1 MKQQNIIQRLS
12 LFLLVLVLAVPAL
25 AQKERGGGSTF
36 SIGSAADWKTFCDR
50 VNGGET
56 TLNAKLTANIE
67 LNADADL
74 GQEIVIVNNLFHPY
88 SGTFDGQGHMLTINW
103 NVNSDEPAVLFED
116 VGNTTIKNLH
126 VKGEIKSKGG
136 DLTGLINEVHGT
148 TTISGC
154 IIEVNLKAKSR
165 LAGMVCWVGAD
176 AKLTITDCIV
186 KGDFT
191 ATSEKGVISG
201 FVCRQYGNCTL
212 NNCLYLGTNNA
223 NNNESYTFAGDNTEV
238 KNCYYLNACGKAQ
251 GDKIT
256 EAQLRSG
263 EVAYMLQARRNQM
276 VWGQTIGTDAQPQF
290 TTDATKR
297 VYEVKFTY
305 NGKEV
310 ATRYANKDG
319 KVILPTT
326 KDIVGESYNP
336 HHYYALTF
344 GGGFSASTTITED
357 RQVAVTLDHKEYYEI
372 KNKDDW
378 KAFCD
383 IVESGQTSVD
393 AKLTQDVD
401 LGSEIVMAG
410 TEDPNPFGYDDFLYY
425 TGTFDG
431 QGHTLKFNWNAG
443 KDDRIAPFKY
453 VKDATI
459 KNLRTQGKITK
470 KGYGLSGMVYIALG
484 TTTISGCIS
493 DVDITGGDGSWND
506 SQAAGMVQA
515 VGYQASVHITD
526 CLVKGSITDN
536 ADESYKAMAGFVMS
550 NSGTY
555 TLTRCLYVGKNNAT
569 NDKYSKTFGTETG
582 YGATFTDCY
591 YLNPCGKAQG
601 TQVTAERLKSGEMA
615 KLLQG
620 DRTENVWG
628 QTLGTDLE
636 PLPTADATKR
646 VYQVKFTYNSEVK
659 ATRYATNGQSIHGGL
674 PTFTAKDLL
683 GTGYNPHHYY
693 AIAFADGF
701 NASTT
706 VTADRQVTVSI
717 TEKDCYE
724 IASKADWQA
733 FCALVED
740 GQTAVDAK
748 MTKDVDLETDIT
760 MAGTA
765 NKPYAGTFDGQNH
778 TLTVNWDAGSAKDVA
793 PFGRV
798 NGATIKNL
806 RTEGSIRSDG
816 YYLGGLIDE
825 AYGGSNTVANCVS
838 AVNITSSHTSDRCGA
853 GGLISYIFP
862 SARVTIT
869 DCLVKGSID
878 ATTEKG
884 QKGMG
889 GFVYSQNGTC
899 TLTRCLYAGTNNADN
914 SNNNCYTF
922 APTNTSGATTTLNN
936 CHYLNPCGEAQGEQV
951 TKEQLKNGYVAHKL
965 QGTRE
970 ETVWG
975 QVLGTD
981 TIPQPTAEVA
991 KQVYEVKFTLN
1002 GKVKAM
1008 RYANRGGHVSLPTV
1022 QELLGEAY
1030 DARKTYT
1037 LAFGGGFSDATAIDG
1052 NHTVAATVAVSCFNI
1067 ATKDDWR
1074 AFGDLVRS
1082 GEGNLNA
1089 KLTADLNLGTEIL
1102 KIGSEST
1109 SYSGT
1114 FDGQGHTVTVDWNGN
1129 GGGYFALFPF
1139 VTDATIKNL
1148 RVTGQ
1153 MTSDSEPLSVFAL
1166 EARGTTTFSGCV
1178 SDVKITNG
1186 DKNDTYCAAGMVRAA
1201 YSKGKITFKDCI
1213 VAGDLNGTTDNSRQ
1227 GMGGFVC
1234 GQADDAT
1241 CTFDNCLYTGT
1252 NNSKG
1257 GYTFAPNPT
1266 LNNCYY
1272 LNPCGTAQGDKI
1284 TEAQQKSGYVAHKL
1298 QGDRTDNVW
1307 GQTLGTDLEP
1317 LPTTDATKRVYEVK
1331 FTYDTYEKTSRYA
1344 NNGQGIH
1351 GTLPT
1356 AEELLGA
1363 GYNPKLTY
1371 ALNFGNFTATT
1382 PVTADKTVDVGV
1394 DVSGTFPIA
1403 TKDDWKE
1410 FCGVV
1415 NNGVTAVDAKLTA
1428 DVNLGTEVVWVGDNY
1443 NQYGGTFDGQGH
1455 TLSFD
1460 WTSQGD
1466 PAPFDFVD
1474 GATIKNLRTK
1484 GKITTS
1490 GGEASGLL
1498 GNAYGATTISNC
1510 VSDVEITSSIDW
1522 DACEAAGLVQTV
1534 GYNGKVTVTD
1544 CVVKGRITATTE
1556 KGRKG
1561 MAGFV
1566 YTLDDGG
1573 ACTLTNCLYLGK
1585 NNGVGDECFTF
1596 APAGITLNNCYYLN
1610 ACGKAQG
1617 DKITEAQLKNGYVA
1631 HKLQGDRT
1639 DNVWGQTLGTDDEP
1653 MLTTE
1658 KAKHVYKVDFKYMD
1672 EVKATRYANSGGRVK
1687 LPTAKELLG
1696 ADYDAQKSYTLT
1708 FENGFSET
1716 TAINGDI
1723 TVSVTVNVVTGI
1735 DGVTDDNS
1743 TVRGA
1748 VYNLQG
1754 VRVAESSDAETLR
1767 RLPAGVYIVK
1777 GKKFVVR

>member
-1 MKQQNIIQRLS
+1 MKTKTTNIIQRLS
-12 LFLLVLVLAVPAL
+12 LFLFVLVLTIPAW
-25 AQKERGGGSTF
+25 AQGTEVV
-36 SIGSAADWKTFCDR
+36 SISSAAEWKTFCQR
-50 VNGGET
+50 VNNGEA
-56 TLNAKLTANIE
+56 TLNAK
-67 LNADADL
+67 
-74 GQEIVIVNNLFHPY
+74 
-88 SGTFDGQGHMLTINW
+88 M
-103 NVNSDEPAVLFED
+103 
-116 VGNTTIKNLH
+116 
-126 VKGEIKSKGG
+126 
-136 DLTGLINEVHGT
+136 
-148 TTISGC
+148 
-154 IIEVNLKAKSR
+154 
-165 LAGMVCWVGAD
+165 
-176 AKLTITDCIV
+176 
-186 KGDFT
+186 
-191 ATSEKGVISG
+191 
-201 FVCRQYGNCTL
+201 
-212 NNCLYLGTNNA
+212 
-223 NNNESYTFAGDNTEV
+223 
-238 KNCYYLNACGKAQ
+238 
-251 GDKIT
+251 
-256 EAQLRSG
+256 
-263 EVAYMLQARRNQM
+263 
-276 VWGQTIGTDAQPQF
+276 
-290 TTDATKR
+290 
-297 VYEVKFTY
+297 
-305 NGKEV
+305 
-310 ATRYANKDG
+310 
-319 KVILPTT
+319 
-326 KDIVGESYNP
+326 
-336 HHYYALTF
+336 
-344 GGGFSASTTITED
+344 
-357 RQVAVTLDHKEYYEI
+357 
-372 KNKDDW
+372 
-378 KAFCD
+378 
-383 IVESGQTSVD
+383 
-393 AKLTQDVD
+393 TQDVD
-401 LGSEIVMAG
+401 LGEEIVMAG
-410 TEDPNPFGYDDFLYY
+410 REHPYNYNSFYYY

-431 QGHTLKFNWNAG
+431 QGHTLSFNWNAD
-443 KDDRIAPFKY
+443 KDNRIAPFWC

-459 KNLRTQGKITK
+459 KNLRTQGKITS
-470 KGYGLSGMVYIALG
+470 KGYGLSGMVYIAYG
-484 TTTISGCIS
+484 TTTITGCIS
-493 DVDITGGDGSWND
+493 DVDITGGDGGWDASH
-506 SQAAGMVQA
+506 AAGMVQA
-515 VGYQASVHITD
+515 VADGASVHITD

-536 ADESYKAMAGFVMS
+536 ADESERYMAGFVFS

-569 NDKYSKTFGTETG
+569 NDKYSKTFGKDG

-601 TQVTAERLKSGEMA
+601 KQVTAERLKSGEMA

-636 PLPTADATKR
+636 PLPTTDATKR
-646 VYQVKFTYNSEVK
+646 VYEVKFVYNGGVK
-659 ATRYATNGQSIHGGL
+659 ATRYATNGQSIHGGM

-693 AIAFADGF
+693 AIAFEGGF
-701 NASTT
+701 NGSTT
-706 VTADRQVTVSI
+706 VNTDRQVTVSI

-724 IASKADWQA
+724 IASKADWKT
-733 FCALVED
+733 FCELVNS
-740 GQTAVDAK
+740 GQNAIDAK
-748 MTKDVDLETDIT
+748 MTKDVDLGTDIA
-760 MAGTA
+760 MLGYG
-765 NKPYAGTFDGQNH
+765 KRYSGTFDGNGH
-778 TLTVNWDAGSAKDVA
+778 TLKINWNSGDRKWIA
-793 PFGRV
+793 PFQTV
-798 NGATIKNL
+798 DGATIKNL
-806 RTEGSIRSDG
+806 RTEGVINSST
-816 YYLGGLIDE
+816 YFLSGLIYE
-825 AYGGSNTVANCVS
+825 AFGTTTISGCIS
-838 AVNITSSHTSDRCGA
+838 AVNITSTYNGSGCDVA
-853 GGLISYIFP
+853 GMIECVRKD
-862 SARVTIT
+862 ANVTIT
-869 DCLVKGSID
+869 DCVVKGKFY
-878 ATTEKG
+878 ATTESGK
-884 QKGMG
+884 KCMS
-889 GFVYSQNGTC
+889 GFVYNQYGKC
-899 TLTRCLYAGTNNADN
+899 TITNCLYAGTNNTTTG
-914 SNNNCYTF
+914 SNTFAEKATVTNCY
-922 APTNTSGATTTLNN
+922 
-936 CHYLNPCGEAQGEQV
+936 YLNPCGEAQGEQV
-951 TKEQLKNGYVAHKL
+951 TEKQLKNGYVAHKL

-981 TIPQPTAEVA
+981 TIPQLTAEAA

-1008 RYANRGGHVSLPTV
+1008 RYANRGGNVGTLPTP
-1022 QELLGEAY
+1022 QEILGVAY
-1030 DARKTYT
+1030 NTANTYK
-1037 LAFGGGFSDATAIDG
+1037 LVFADGFYAEYPIYADR
-1052 NHTVAATVAVSCFNI
+1052 TVAVDVIVNNMCEI
-1067 ATKDDWR
+1067 ATKEDWKK
-1074 AFGDLVRS
+1074 FGDLVLS
-1082 GEGNLNA
+1082 GEGKLNA
-1089 KLTADLNLGTEIL
+1089 KLTVDLDLGTEIL
-1102 KIGSEST
+1102 KIGSENT
-1109 SYSGT
+1109 GYSGT
-1114 FDGQGHTVTVDWNGN
+1114 FDGQGHTITIDWNGY

-1148 RVTGQ
+1148 RVSGQ
-1153 MTSDSEPLSVFAL
+1153 MTTDAPMGVFSYLAG
-1166 EARGTTTFSGCV
+1166 GTTTFSGCV

-1252 NNSKG
+1252 NNAKG

-1272 LNPCGTAQGDKI
+1272 LDPCGTAQGDKI

-1428 DVNLGTEVVWVGDNY
+1428 DVNLGTEVVWVGDDY

-1460 WTSQGD
+1460 WTSQGG

-1498 GNAYGATTISNC
+1498 GNAYGTTTISNC

-1544 CVVKGRITATTE
+1544 CVVKGNINATTE

-1610 ACGKAQG
+1610 PCGKAQG

-1672 EVKATRYANSGGRVK
+1672 KVKATRYANSGGRVK

>member
-1 MKQQNIIQRLS
+1 MKTKNLIERLS
-12 LFLLVLVLAVPAL
+12 LFLLALVLAAPAW
-25 AQKERGGGSTF
+25 AQGNEMIIASK
-36 SIGSAADWKTFCDR
+36 ADWGKFCDR
-50 VNGGET
+50 VDAGET
-56 TLNAKLTANIE
+56 TLNAKMTA
-67 LNADADL
+67 DVDL
-74 GQEIVIVNNLFHPY
+74 GEEIVMLGSVSYPY
-88 SGTFDGQGHMLTINW
+88 SGTFDGN
-103 NVNSDEPAVLFED
+103 
-116 VGNTTIKNLH
+116 
-126 VKGEIKSKGG
+126 
-136 DLTGLINEVHGT
+136 
-148 TTISGC
+148 
-154 IIEVNLKAKSR
+154 
-165 LAGMVCWVGAD
+165 
-176 AKLTITDCIV
+176 
-186 KGDFT
+186 
-191 ATSEKGVISG
+191 
-201 FVCRQYGNCTL
+201 
-212 NNCLYLGTNNA
+212 
-223 NNNESYTFAGDNTEV
+223 
-238 KNCYYLNACGKAQ
+238 
-251 GDKIT
+251 
-256 EAQLRSG
+256 
-263 EVAYMLQARRNQM
+263 
-276 VWGQTIGTDAQPQF
+276 
-290 TTDATKR
+290 
-297 VYEVKFTY
+297 
-305 NGKEV
+305 
-310 ATRYANKDG
+310 
-319 KVILPTT
+319 
-326 KDIVGESYNP
+326 
-336 HHYYALTF
+336 
-344 GGGFSASTTITED
+344 
-357 RQVAVTLDHKEYYEI
+357 
-372 KNKDDW
+372 
-378 KAFCD
+378 
-383 IVESGQTSVD
+383 
-393 AKLTQDVD
+393 
-401 LGSEIVMAG
+401 
-410 TEDPNPFGYDDFLYY
+410 
-425 TGTFDG
+425 
-431 QGHTLKFNWNAG
+431 GHTLKFNWNAG
-443 KDDRIAPFKY
+443 EDNQIAPFYY
-453 VKDATI
+453 VENATI
-459 KNLRTQGKITK
+459 KNLRTQGKITS
-470 KGYGLSGMVYIALG
+470 KGYSLSGMVYAALG
-484 TTTISGCIS
+484 TTTITGCIS
-493 DVDITGGDGSWND
+493 DVDITGGNGGWDD
-506 SQAAGMVQA
+506 SKAAGMVQA
-515 VGYQASVHITD
+515 VASGASVHITD

-536 ADESYKAMAGFVMS
+536 ADEDERAMAGFVFY
-550 NSGTY
+550 NGGTY
-555 TLTRCLYVGKNNAT
+555 TLTRCLYVGKNNAP
-569 NDKYSKTFGTETG
+569 NDKYSYTFGMESGIST
-582 YGATFTDCY
+582 TFTDCY
-591 YLNPCGKAQG
+591 YLNTCGKAQG
-601 TQVTAERLKSGEMA
+601 KQVTAERLKSGEMA

-636 PLPTADATKR
+636 PLPTTDATKR
-646 VYQVKFTYNSEVK
+646 VYEVKFVYNGEVK
-659 ATRYATNGQSIHGGL
+659 ATRYATNGQSIHGGM

-683 GTGYNPHHYY
+683 GTGYNPKLTY
-693 AIAFADGF
+693 ALNFGDFTA
-701 NASTT
+701 TT
-706 VTADRQVTVSI
+706 PVTEDKSVDVTVAVSG
-717 TEKDCYE
+717 TFP
-724 IASKADWQA
+724 IATAADWKE
-733 FCALVED
+733 FCDLVNS
-740 GQTAVDAK
+740 GQTTLNAK
-748 MTKDVDLETDIT
+748 LTQDVDLGTDIA
-760 MAGTA
+760 MVGTA
-765 NKPYAGTFDGQNH
+765 KKPYAGTFDGQNH
-778 TLTVNWDAGSAKDVA
+778 TLTLNWNTGESDIA
-793 PFGRV
+793 PFRRV
-798 NGATIKNL
+798 GGATIKNL
-806 RTEGSIRSDG
+806 RTAGTIKSSG
-816 YYLGGLIDE
+816 HFLAGLIDE
-825 AYGGSNTVANCVS
+825 VYGDNNTISNCVS
-838 AVNITSSHTSDRCGA
+838 AVNITSSYTSDRCGA
-853 GGLISYIFP
+853 GGLISYIYTNTQ
-862 SARVTIT
+862 VTIT
-869 DCLVKGSID
+869 DCLVKGAINGTG
-878 ATTEKG
+878 AG
-884 QKGMG
+884 RKGMG
-889 GFVYSQNGTC
+889 GFVCYQYGTC
-899 TLTRCLYAGTNNADN
+899 TLNTCLYAGTNNG
-914 SNNNCYTF
+914 SNEYSYTF

-936 CHYLNPCGEAQGEQV
+936 CHYLNPCGKLQGEPV
-951 TKEQLKNGYVAHKL
+951 TKEQLKNGYVAHLL

-981 TIPQPTAEVA
+981 TIPQPTAEAA

-1002 GKVKAM
+1002 NEPKVM

-1022 QELLGEAY
+1022 QELLGADY
-1030 DARKTYT
+1030 APNITYA
-1037 LAFGGGFSDATAIDG
+1037 LSFEGGFSASSTVTG
-1052 NHTVAATVAVSCFNI
+1052 NTTVVANVVFKDISI
-1067 ATKDDWR
+1067 ATKEDWKK
-1074 AFGDLVRS
+1074 FGELIRS

-1089 KLTADLNLGTEIL
+1089 KLTRDIDLGGDIL

-1109 SYSGT
+1109 GYSGT
-1114 FDGQGHTVTVDWNGN
+1114 FDGQGHTITIDWNGN
-1129 GGGYFALFPF
+1129 GGGYIALFPF
-1139 VTDATIKNL
+1139 VTNATIKNL

-1153 MTSDSEPLSVFAL
+1153 MTSDSEPLGVFAF
-1166 EARGTTTFSGCV
+1166 EASGTTTFSGCV

-1272 LNPCGTAQGDKI
+1272 LNACGKAQGERVG
-1284 TEAQQKSGYVAHKL
+1284 EAQLKSGEVAHKL
-1298 QGDRTDNVW
+1298 QGGRTENVW
-1307 GQTLGTDLEP
+1307 GQTLGTDDEP
-1317 LPTTDATKRVYEVK
+1317 MLTTEKAKRVYKVDFKYMDEVK
-1331 FTYDTYEKTSRYA
+1331 ATRYA
-1344 NNGQGIH
+1344 NSGGRVK
-1351 GTLPT
+1351 LPT
-1356 AEELLGA
+1356 AKELLGA

-1544 CVVKGRITATTE
+1544 CVVKGNINATTE

-1573 ACTLTNCLYLGK
+1573 ACTLNTCLYLGK

-1596 APAGITLNNCYYLN
+1596 APEGITLNNCYYLN

-1735 DGVTDDNS
+1735 NGVTNDDS

>member
-1 MKQQNIIQRLS
+1 MKTTNIIQRLS
-12 LFLLVLVLAVPAL
+12 LFLLALVLTMPTW
-25 AQKERGGGSTF
+25 AQGTEVV
-36 SIGSAADWKTFCDR
+36 SISSAADWKTFCQR
-50 VNGGET
+50 VNDNGEPF
-56 TLNAKLTANIE
+56 LN
-67 LNADADL
+67 
-74 GQEIVIVNNLFHPY
+74 
-88 SGTFDGQGHMLTINW
+88 
-103 NVNSDEPAVLFED
+103 
-116 VGNTTIKNLH
+116 
-126 VKGEIKSKGG
+126 
-136 DLTGLINEVHGT
+136 
-148 TTISGC
+148 
-154 IIEVNLKAKSR
+154 
-165 LAGMVCWVGAD
+165 
-176 AKLTITDCIV
+176 
-186 KGDFT
+186 
-191 ATSEKGVISG
+191 
-201 FVCRQYGNCTL
+201 
-212 NNCLYLGTNNA
+212 
-223 NNNESYTFAGDNTEV
+223 
-238 KNCYYLNACGKAQ
+238 
-251 GDKIT
+251 
-256 EAQLRSG
+256 
-263 EVAYMLQARRNQM
+263 
-276 VWGQTIGTDAQPQF
+276 
-290 TTDATKR
+290 
-297 VYEVKFTY
+297 
-305 NGKEV
+305 
-310 ATRYANKDG
+310 
-319 KVILPTT
+319 
-326 KDIVGESYNP
+326 
-336 HHYYALTF
+336 
-344 GGGFSASTTITED
+344 
-357 RQVAVTLDHKEYYEI
+357 
-372 KNKDDW
+372 
-378 KAFCD
+378 
-383 IVESGQTSVD
+383 

-401 LGSEIVMAG
+401 LGGEIVMLGSVSYPYA
-410 TEDPNPFGYDDFLYY
+410 
-425 TGTFDG
+425 GTFDG
-431 QGHTLKFNWNAG
+431 NGHTLKFNWNAG
-443 KDDRIAPFKY
+443 KDNQIAPFYY
-453 VKDATI
+453 VENATI
-459 KNLRTQGKITK
+459 KNLRTQGKITS
-470 KGYGLSGMVYIALG
+470 KGYSLSGMVRVALG

-493 DVDITGGDGSWND
+493 DVDITGGNGGWND

-515 VGYQASVHITD
+515 VADGASVTITD

-536 ADESYKAMAGFVMS
+536 ADEDYRRMAGFVFY
-550 NSGTY
+550 NGGTY
-555 TLTRCLYVGKNNAT
+555 TLTRCLYVGKNNAP
-569 NDKYSKTFGTETG
+569 NDSYTFGTEKG
-582 YGATFTDCY
+582 ISATFTDCY
-591 YLNPCGKAQG
+591 YLNTCGKAQG
-601 TQVTAERLKSGEMA
+601 KQVTAERLKSGEMA

-636 PLPTADATKR
+636 PLPTTDATKR
-646 VYQVKFTYNSEVK
+646 VYEVKFVYNGKEV
-659 ATRYATNGQSIHGGL
+659 ATRYATNGQGVHGGL
-674 PTFTAKDLL
+674 PTAQDLL

-693 AIAFADGF
+693 AIAFEGGF
-701 NASTT
+701 NGSTT
-706 VTADRQVTVSI
+706 VNTDRTVAVTFNK
-717 TEKDCYE
+717 KDDYE
-724 IASKADWQA
+724 IASKEDWKA
-733 FCALVED
+733 FCDLVED
-740 GQTAVDAK
+740 GQTAIDAK
-748 MTKDVDLETDIT
+748 MTADVDLGSDI
-760 MAGTA
+760 AKVGTA

-806 RTEGSIRSDG
+806 RTEGSIRSSG
-816 YYLGGLIDE
+816 YFLSGLINDV
-825 AYGGSNTVANCVS
+825 YGGKNSVSNCVS
-838 AVNITSSHTSDRCGA
+838 EVNITSSYNEGSSDVA
-853 GGLISYIFP
+853 GMAAYIY
-862 SARVTIT
+862 SGSVVTFD
-869 DCLVKGSID
+869 DCIVKGTLK
-878 ATTEKG
+878 ATTDKG
-884 QKGMG
+884 KKAVS
-889 GFVYSQNGTC
+889 GFVHGQHGTC
-899 TLTRCLYAGTNNADN
+899 TLNNCLYIGENNATGGN
-914 SNNNCYTF
+914 TFAANATINNCY
-922 APTNTSGATTTLNN
+922 
-936 CHYLNPCGEAQGEQV
+936 YLNACGKAQGEPV
-951 TKEQLKNGYVAHKL
+951 TKEQLKSGYVAHKL

-981 TIPQPTAEVA
+981 NEPQLSATAKHVYKVAFTYNGKEVA
-991 KQVYEVKFTLN
+991 S
-1002 GKVKAM
+1002 
-1008 RYANRGGHVSLPTV
+1008 RYANRGGNVGTLPTP
-1022 QELLGEAY
+1022 QEILGVAY
-1030 DARKTYT
+1030 NTANTYK
-1037 LAFGGGFSDATAIDG
+1037 LVFADGFYAEYPIYADR
-1052 NHTVAATVAVSCFNI
+1052 TVAVDVIVNNMCEI
-1067 ATKDDWR
+1067 ATKEDWKK
-1074 AFGDLVRS
+1074 FGDFVRS

-1089 KLTADLNLGTEIL
+1089 KLTADLNLGTDIQ

-1109 SYSGT
+1109 DYRGT
-1114 FDGQGHTVTVDWNGN
+1114 FDGQGHTITIDWNGN
-1129 GGGYFALFPF
+1129 GGDYFALFPF

-1148 RVTGQ
+1148 RVTGK
-1153 MTSDSEPLSVFAL
+1153 MTTDVPMGVFSYLA
-1166 EARGTTTFSGCV
+1166 GGNTTFSGCV

-1201 YSKGKITFKDCI
+1201 YSEGKITFKDCI
-1213 VAGDLNGTTDNSRQ
+1213 VAGDLNGTTDNSKQ
-1227 GMGGFVC
+1227 NMGGFVC

-1252 NNSKG
+1252 NNAKG
-1257 GYTFAPNPT
+1257 GYAFAPNPT

-1284 TEAQQKSGYVAHKL
+1284 TEAQLKNGYVAHKL

-1371 ALNFGNFTATT
+1371 AINFGNFTATT

-1428 DVNLGTEVVWVGDNY
+1428 DVNLGTEVVRVGDNY

-1460 WTSQGD
+1460 WTSQGGD
-1466 PAPFDFVD
+1466 APFYFVD

-1498 GNAYGATTISNC
+1498 GNAYGTTTISNC

-1544 CVVKGRITATTE
+1544 CVVKGNINATTE

>member
-12 LFLLVLVLAVPAL
+12 LFLLALVLTMPTW
-25 AQKERGGGSTF
+25 AQGTEVV
-36 SIGSAADWKTFCDR
+36 SIGSKEDWKTFCDR
-50 VNGGET
+50 VNKGQT
-56 TLNAKLTANIE
+56 TLN
-67 LNADADL
+67 
-74 GQEIVIVNNLFHPY
+74 V
-88 SGTFDGQGHMLTINW
+88 
-103 NVNSDEPAVLFED
+103 
-116 VGNTTIKNLH
+116 
-126 VKGEIKSKGG
+126 
-136 DLTGLINEVHGT
+136 
-148 TTISGC
+148 
-154 IIEVNLKAKSR
+154 
-165 LAGMVCWVGAD
+165 
-176 AKLTITDCIV
+176 
-186 KGDFT
+186 
-191 ATSEKGVISG
+191 
-201 FVCRQYGNCTL
+201 
-212 NNCLYLGTNNA
+212 
-223 NNNESYTFAGDNTEV
+223 
-238 KNCYYLNACGKAQ
+238 
-251 GDKIT
+251 
-256 EAQLRSG
+256 
-263 EVAYMLQARRNQM
+263 
-276 VWGQTIGTDAQPQF
+276 
-290 TTDATKR
+290 
-297 VYEVKFTY
+297 
-305 NGKEV
+305 
-310 ATRYANKDG
+310 
-319 KVILPTT
+319 
-326 KDIVGESYNP
+326 
-336 HHYYALTF
+336 
-344 GGGFSASTTITED
+344 
-357 RQVAVTLDHKEYYEI
+357 
-372 KNKDDW
+372 
-378 KAFCD
+378 
-383 IVESGQTSVD
+383 
-393 AKLTQDVD
+393 KLTQDVD
-401 LGSEIVMAG
+401 LGEEIVMAG
-410 TEDPNPFGYDDFLYY
+410 TADPSYYNFFYY

-493 DVDITGGDGSWND
+493 DVDITGGDGGWNV

-515 VGYQASVHITD
+515 VADGASVHITD

-536 ADESYKAMAGFVMS
+536 ADESERYMAGFVFS
-550 NSGTY
+550 NNGTY
-555 TLTRCLYVGKNNAT
+555 TLTRCLYVGKNNAP
-569 NDKYSKTFGTETG
+569 NDSYTFGPENG
-582 YGATFTDCY
+582 ISATFTDCY
-591 YLNPCGKAQG
+591 YLNTCGKAQG
-601 TQVTAERLKSGEMA
+601 KQVTAERLKSGEMA

-646 VYQVKFTYNSEVK
+646 VYQVKFVYNGEVK
-659 ATRYATNGQSIHGGL
+659 ATRYANYDGNVGTL
-674 PTFTAKDLL
+674 PTPQEILGVAYNTANTYKLV
-683 GTGYNPHHYY
+683 
-693 AIAFADGF
+693 FADDF
-701 NASTT
+701 YAEYPIY
-706 VTADRQVTVSI
+706 ADR
-717 TEKDCYE
+717 
-724 IASKADWQA
+724 
-733 FCALVED
+733 
-740 GQTAVDAK
+740 
-748 MTKDVDLETDIT
+748 
-760 MAGTA
+760 
-765 NKPYAGTFDGQNH
+765 
-778 TLTVNWDAGSAKDVA
+778 
-793 PFGRV
+793 
-798 NGATIKNL
+798 
-806 RTEGSIRSDG
+806 
-816 YYLGGLIDE
+816 
-825 AYGGSNTVANCVS
+825 
-838 AVNITSSHTSDRCGA
+838 
-853 GGLISYIFP
+853 
-862 SARVTIT
+862 
-869 DCLVKGSID
+869 
-878 ATTEKG
+878 
-884 QKGMG
+884 
-889 GFVYSQNGTC
+889 
-899 TLTRCLYAGTNNADN
+899 
-914 SNNNCYTF
+914 
-922 APTNTSGATTTLNN
+922 
-936 CHYLNPCGEAQGEQV
+936 
-951 TKEQLKNGYVAHKL
+951 
-965 QGTRE
+965 
-970 ETVWG
+970 
-975 QVLGTD
+975 
-981 TIPQPTAEVA
+981 
-991 KQVYEVKFTLN
+991 
-1002 GKVKAM
+1002 
-1008 RYANRGGHVSLPTV
+1008 
-1022 QELLGEAY
+1022 
-1030 DARKTYT
+1030 
-1037 LAFGGGFSDATAIDG
+1037 
-1052 NHTVAATVAVSCFNI
+1052 TVAVDVIVNNMCEI
-1067 ATKDDWR
+1067 ATKEDWKK
-1074 AFGDLVRS
+1074 FGYFVRS
-1082 GEGNLNA
+1082 GEGKLNA
-1089 KLTADLNLGTEIL
+1089 RLTADIDLGGDIL

-1109 SYSGT
+1109 GYSGT
-1114 FDGQGHTVTVDWNGN
+1114 FDGQGHTITIDWNGN
-1129 GGGYFALFPF
+1129 GGGYIALFPF
-1139 VTDATIKNL
+1139 VTNATIKNL

-1153 MTSDSEPLSVFAL
+1153 MTSDSEPLGVFAF
-1166 EARGTTTFSGCV
+1166 EASGTTTFSGCV

-1213 VAGDLNGTTDNSRQ
+1213 VAGDLNGTTDNSKQ
-1227 GMGGFVC
+1227 NMGGFVC

-1272 LNPCGTAQGDKI
+1272 LNAFANVQGTPI
-1284 TEAQQKSGYVAHKL
+1284 TAEQLASGEVAHLL
-1298 QGDRTDNVW
+1298 QGTRTENVW

-1371 ALNFGNFTATT
+1371 ALNFGDFTATT

-1394 DVSGTFPIA
+1394 DVSGIFPIA

-1428 DVNLGTEVVWVGDNY
+1428 DVNLGTEVVRVGDDY

-1460 WTSQGD
+1460 WTSQGC

-1498 GNAYGATTISNC
+1498 GNAYGTTTISNC

-1566 YTLDDGG
+1566 YELKDGG
-1573 ACTLTNCLYLGK
+1573 ACTLTNCLYVGK
-1585 NNGVGDECFTF
+1585 NNGVGDECYTF

-1631 HKLQGDRT
+1631 HKLQAGRT
-1639 DNVWGQTLGTDDEP
+1639 DNVWGQTLGTDATP
-1653 MLTTE
+1653 QPTTE

-1735 DGVTDDNS
+1735 NGVTNDDS

>member
-1 MKQQNIIQRLS
+1 MLA
-12 LFLLVLVLAVPAL
+12 LVLTMPTW
-25 AQKERGGGSTF
+25 AQGTEVV
-36 SIGSAADWKTFCDR
+36 SISSAADWKTFCQR
-50 VNGGET
+50 VNDNGEPF
-56 TLNAKLTANIE
+56 LN
-67 LNADADL
+67 
-74 GQEIVIVNNLFHPY
+74 
-88 SGTFDGQGHMLTINW
+88 
-103 NVNSDEPAVLFED
+103 
-116 VGNTTIKNLH
+116 
-126 VKGEIKSKGG
+126 
-136 DLTGLINEVHGT
+136 
-148 TTISGC
+148 
-154 IIEVNLKAKSR
+154 
-165 LAGMVCWVGAD
+165 
-176 AKLTITDCIV
+176 
-186 KGDFT
+186 
-191 ATSEKGVISG
+191 
-201 FVCRQYGNCTL
+201 
-212 NNCLYLGTNNA
+212 
-223 NNNESYTFAGDNTEV
+223 
-238 KNCYYLNACGKAQ
+238 
-251 GDKIT
+251 
-256 EAQLRSG
+256 
-263 EVAYMLQARRNQM
+263 
-276 VWGQTIGTDAQPQF
+276 
-290 TTDATKR
+290 
-297 VYEVKFTY
+297 
-305 NGKEV
+305 
-310 ATRYANKDG
+310 
-319 KVILPTT
+319 
-326 KDIVGESYNP
+326 
-336 HHYYALTF
+336 
-344 GGGFSASTTITED
+344 
-357 RQVAVTLDHKEYYEI
+357 
-372 KNKDDW
+372 
-378 KAFCD
+378 
-383 IVESGQTSVD
+383 

-401 LGSEIVMAG
+401 LGGEIVMLGSVSYPYA
-410 TEDPNPFGYDDFLYY
+410 
-425 TGTFDG
+425 GTFDG
-431 QGHTLKFNWNAG
+431 NGHTLKFNWNAG
-443 KDDRIAPFKY
+443 KDNQIAPFYY
-453 VKDATI
+453 VENATI
-459 KNLRTQGKITK
+459 KNLRTQGKITS
-470 KGYGLSGMVYIALG
+470 KGYSLSGMVRVALG

-493 DVDITGGDGSWND
+493 DVDITGGNGGWND

-515 VGYQASVHITD
+515 VADGASVTITD

-536 ADESYKAMAGFVMS
+536 ADEDYRRMAGFVFY
-550 NSGTY
+550 NGGTY
-555 TLTRCLYVGKNNAT
+555 TLTRCLYVGKNNAP
-569 NDKYSKTFGTETG
+569 NDSYTFGTEKG
-582 YGATFTDCY
+582 ISATFTDCY
-591 YLNPCGKAQG
+591 YLNTCGKAQG
-601 TQVTAERLKSGEMA
+601 KQVTAERLKSGEMA

-636 PLPTADATKR
+636 PLPTTDATKR
-646 VYQVKFTYNSEVK
+646 VYEVKFVYNGKEV
-659 ATRYATNGQSIHGGL
+659 ATRYATNGQGVHGGL
-674 PTFTAKDLL
+674 PTAQDLL

-693 AIAFADGF
+693 AIAFEGGF
-701 NASTT
+701 NGSTT
-706 VTADRQVTVSI
+706 VNTDRTVAVTFNK
-717 TEKDCYE
+717 KDYYE
-724 IASKADWQA
+724 IASKEDWKA
-733 FCALVED
+733 FCDLVED
-740 GQTAVDAK
+740 GQTAIDAK
-748 MTKDVDLETDIT
+748 MTADVDLGSDI
-760 MAGTA
+760 AKVGTA

-806 RTEGSIRSDG
+806 RTEGSIRSSG
-816 YYLGGLIDE
+816 YFLSGLINDV
-825 AYGGSNTVANCVS
+825 YGGKNSVSNCVS
-838 AVNITSSHTSDRCGA
+838 EVNITSSYNEGSSDVA
-853 GGLISYIFP
+853 GMAAYIY
-862 SARVTIT
+862 SGSVVTFD
-869 DCLVKGSID
+869 DCIVKGTLK
-878 ATTEKG
+878 ATTDKG
-884 QKGMG
+884 KKAVS
-889 GFVYSQNGTC
+889 GFVHGQHGTC
-899 TLTRCLYAGTNNADN
+899 TLNTCLYIGENNATGGN
-914 SNNNCYTF
+914 TFAANATINNCY
-922 APTNTSGATTTLNN
+922 
-936 CHYLNPCGEAQGEQV
+936 YLNACGKAQGEPV
-951 TKEQLKNGYVAHKL
+951 TKEQLKSGYVAHKL

-981 TIPQPTAEVA
+981 NEPQLSATAKHVYKVAFTYNGKEVA
-991 KQVYEVKFTLN
+991 S
-1002 GKVKAM
+1002 
-1008 RYANRGGHVSLPTV
+1008 RYANRGGNVGTLPTP
-1022 QELLGEAY
+1022 QEILGVAY
-1030 DARKTYT
+1030 NTANTYK
-1037 LAFGGGFSDATAIDG
+1037 LVFADGFYAEYPIYADR
-1052 NHTVAATVAVSCFNI
+1052 TVAVDVIVNNMCEI
-1067 ATKDDWR
+1067 ATKEDWKK
-1074 AFGDLVRS
+1074 FGDFVRS

-1089 KLTADLNLGTEIL
+1089 KLTADLNLGTDIQ

-1109 SYSGT
+1109 DYRGT
-1114 FDGQGHTVTVDWNGN
+1114 FDGQGHTITIDWNGN
-1129 GGGYFALFPF
+1129 GGDYFALFPF

-1148 RVTGQ
+1148 RVTGK
-1153 MTSDSEPLSVFAL
+1153 MTTDVPMGVFSYLA
-1166 EARGTTTFSGCV
+1166 GGNTTFSGCV

-1201 YSKGKITFKDCI
+1201 YSEGKITFKDCI
-1213 VAGDLNGTTDNSRQ
+1213 VAGDLNGTTDNSKQ
-1227 GMGGFVC
+1227 NMGGFVC

-1252 NNSKG
+1252 NNAKG
-1257 GYTFAPNPT
+1257 GYAFAPNPT

-1284 TEAQQKSGYVAHKL
+1284 TEAQLKNGYVAHKL

-1371 ALNFGNFTATT
+1371 AINFGNFTATT

-1428 DVNLGTEVVWVGDNY
+1428 DVNLGTEVVRVGDNY

-1460 WTSQGD
+1460 WTSQGGD
-1466 PAPFDFVD
+1466 APFYFVD

-1498 GNAYGATTISNC
+1498 GNAYGTTTISNC

-1544 CVVKGRITATTE
+1544 CVVKGNINATTE

>member
-1 MKQQNIIQRLS
+1 MKTTNIIQRLS
-12 LFLLVLVLAVPAL
+12 LFLLALVLTMPTW
-25 AQKERGGGSTF
+25 AQGTEVV
-36 SIGSAADWKTFCDR
+36 SISSAADWKTFCQR
-50 VNGGET
+50 VNDNGEPF
-56 TLNAKLTANIE
+56 LNAKLTQ
-67 LNADADL
+67 DVDL
-74 GQEIVIVNNLFHPY
+74 GGEIVMLGSVSYPY
-88 SGTFDGQGHMLTINW
+88 SGTFDGQGH
-103 NVNSDEPAVLFED
+103 
-116 VGNTTIKNLH
+116 
-126 VKGEIKSKGG
+126 
-136 DLTGLINEVHGT
+136 
-148 TTISGC
+148 
-154 IIEVNLKAKSR
+154 
-165 LAGMVCWVGAD
+165 
-176 AKLTITDCIV
+176 
-186 KGDFT
+186 
-191 ATSEKGVISG
+191 
-201 FVCRQYGNCTL
+201 TL
-212 NNCLYLGTNNA
+212 
-223 NNNESYTFAGDNTEV
+223 S
-238 KNCYYLNACGKAQ
+238 
-251 GDKIT
+251 
-256 EAQLRSG
+256 
-263 EVAYMLQARRNQM
+263 
-276 VWGQTIGTDAQPQF
+276 
-290 TTDATKR
+290 
-297 VYEVKFTY
+297 
-305 NGKEV
+305 
-310 ATRYANKDG
+310 
-319 KVILPTT
+319 
-326 KDIVGESYNP
+326 
-336 HHYYALTF
+336 
-344 GGGFSASTTITED
+344 
-357 RQVAVTLDHKEYYEI
+357 
-372 KNKDDW
+372 
-378 KAFCD
+378 
-383 IVESGQTSVD
+383 
-393 AKLTQDVD
+393 
-401 LGSEIVMAG
+401 
-410 TEDPNPFGYDDFLYY
+410 
-425 TGTFDG
+425 
-431 QGHTLKFNWNAG
+431 FNWNAG
-443 KDDRIAPFKY
+443 EDNQIAPFYY
-453 VKDATI
+453 VENATI
-459 KNLRTQGKITK
+459 KNLRTQGKITS
-470 KGYGLSGMVYIALG
+470 KGNSLSGMVRAALG
-484 TTTISGCIS
+484 TTTITGCIS
-493 DVDITGGDGSWND
+493 DVDITGGNGGWDD
-506 SQAAGMVQA
+506 SKAAGMVQA
-515 VGYQASVHITD
+515 VASGASVHITD

-536 ADESYKAMAGFVMS
+536 ADEYYRAMAGFVFY
-550 NSGTY
+550 NGGTY
-555 TLTRCLYVGKNNAT
+555 
-569 NDKYSKTFGTETG
+569 
-582 YGATFTDCY
+582 
-591 YLNPCGKAQG
+591 
-601 TQVTAERLKSGEMA
+601 
-615 KLLQG
+615 
-620 DRTENVWG
+620 
-628 QTLGTDLE
+628 
-636 PLPTADATKR
+636 
-646 VYQVKFTYNSEVK
+646 
-659 ATRYATNGQSIHGGL
+659 
-674 PTFTAKDLL
+674 
-683 GTGYNPHHYY
+683 
-693 AIAFADGF
+693 
-701 NASTT
+701 
-706 VTADRQVTVSI
+706 
-717 TEKDCYE
+717 
-724 IASKADWQA
+724 
-733 FCALVED
+733 
-740 GQTAVDAK
+740 
-748 MTKDVDLETDIT
+748 
-760 MAGTA
+760 
-765 NKPYAGTFDGQNH
+765 
-778 TLTVNWDAGSAKDVA
+778 
-793 PFGRV
+793 
-798 NGATIKNL
+798 
-806 RTEGSIRSDG
+806 
-816 YYLGGLIDE
+816 
-825 AYGGSNTVANCVS
+825 
-838 AVNITSSHTSDRCGA
+838 
-853 GGLISYIFP
+853 
-862 SARVTIT
+862 
-869 DCLVKGSID
+869 
-878 ATTEKG
+878 
-884 QKGMG
+884 
-889 GFVYSQNGTC
+889 

-936 CHYLNPCGEAQGEQV
+936 CYYLNPCGKAQGEQV
-951 TKEQLKNGYVAHKL
+951 TAEQLKNGYVAHKL

-1002 GKVKAM
+1002 NEVKAT
-1008 RYANRGGHVSLPTV
+1008 RYANYDGNVGTLPTP
-1022 QELLGEAY
+1022 QEILGVAY
-1030 DARKTYT
+1030 NTANTYK
-1037 LAFGGGFSDATAIDG
+1037 LVFADGFYAEYPIYADR
-1052 NHTVAATVAVSCFNI
+1052 TVAVDVIVNNMCEI
-1067 ATKDDWR
+1067 ATKEDWKK
-1074 AFGDLVRS
+1074 FGDLVRS
-1082 GEGNLNA
+1082 GERNLNA
-1089 KLTADLNLGTEIL
+1089 KLTVDLNLGTYIQ

-1114 FDGQGHTVTVDWNGN
+1114 FDGQGHTITIDWNGY

-1153 MTSDSEPLSVFAL
+1153 MTSDSEPLGVFAL
-1166 EARGTTTFSGCV
+1166 NADGNTTFSGCV

-1186 DKNDTYCAAGMVRAA
+1186 NTNSSYCAAGMVLSA

-1213 VAGDLNGTTDNSRQ
+1213 VSGDLNGTTDNSRQ

-1252 NNSKG
+1252 NNAKG
-1257 GYTFAPNPT
+1257 GYAFAPKPT

-1272 LNPCGTAQGDKI
+1272 VNAFANVQGTPPTAEQL
-1284 TEAQQKSGYVAHKL
+1284 ASGYVAWML
-1298 QGDRTDNVW
+1298 QSGRAENVW
-1307 GQTLGTDLEP
+1307 GQTLGTDDEP
-1317 LPTTDATKRVYEVK
+1317 MLTTEKAKRVYKVDFKYMDEVK
-1331 FTYDTYEKTSRYA
+1331 ATRYA
-1344 NNGQGIH
+1344 NSGGRVK
-1351 GTLPT
+1351 LPT
-1356 AEELLGA
+1356 AKELLGA

-1544 CVVKGRITATTE
+1544 CVVKGNINATTE

-1596 APAGITLNNCYYLN
+1596 APAGVTLNNCYYLN

-1617 DKITEAQLKNGYVA
+1617 DKITEAQLESGEVA
-1631 HKLQGDRT
+1631 HLLQGTRT
-1639 DNVWGQTLGTDDEP
+1639 ENVWGQTLGTDATPQPTAEA
-1653 MLTTE
+1653 
-1658 KAKHVYKVDFKYMD
+1658 AKRVYKVEFTYDNK
-1672 EVKATRYANSGGRVK
+1672 VAAVRYANTGGHVK

>member
-1 MKQQNIIQRLS
+1 MKTTNIIQRLS
-12 LFLLVLVLAVPAL
+12 LFLLALVLTMPTW
-25 AQKERGGGSTF
+25 AQGTEVV
-36 SIGSAADWKTFCDR
+36 SISSAADWKTFCQR
-50 VNGGET
+50 VNDNGEPF
-56 TLNAKLTANIE
+56 LNAKLTQ
-67 LNADADL
+67 DVDL
-74 GQEIVIVNNLFHPY
+74 GGEIVMLGSVSYPY
-88 SGTFDGQGHMLTINW
+88 SGTFDGQGH
-103 NVNSDEPAVLFED
+103 
-116 VGNTTIKNLH
+116 
-126 VKGEIKSKGG
+126 
-136 DLTGLINEVHGT
+136 
-148 TTISGC
+148 
-154 IIEVNLKAKSR
+154 
-165 LAGMVCWVGAD
+165 
-176 AKLTITDCIV
+176 
-186 KGDFT
+186 
-191 ATSEKGVISG
+191 
-201 FVCRQYGNCTL
+201 TL
-212 NNCLYLGTNNA
+212 
-223 NNNESYTFAGDNTEV
+223 S
-238 KNCYYLNACGKAQ
+238 
-251 GDKIT
+251 
-256 EAQLRSG
+256 
-263 EVAYMLQARRNQM
+263 
-276 VWGQTIGTDAQPQF
+276 
-290 TTDATKR
+290 
-297 VYEVKFTY
+297 
-305 NGKEV
+305 
-310 ATRYANKDG
+310 
-319 KVILPTT
+319 
-326 KDIVGESYNP
+326 
-336 HHYYALTF
+336 
-344 GGGFSASTTITED
+344 
-357 RQVAVTLDHKEYYEI
+357 
-372 KNKDDW
+372 
-378 KAFCD
+378 
-383 IVESGQTSVD
+383 
-393 AKLTQDVD
+393 
-401 LGSEIVMAG
+401 
-410 TEDPNPFGYDDFLYY
+410 
-425 TGTFDG
+425 
-431 QGHTLKFNWNAG
+431 FNWNAG
-443 KDDRIAPFKY
+443 EDNQIAPFYY
-453 VKDATI
+453 VENATI
-459 KNLRTQGKITK
+459 KNLRTQGKITS
-470 KGYGLSGMVYIALG
+470 KGNSLSGMVRAALG
-484 TTTISGCIS
+484 TTTITGCIS
-493 DVDITGGDGSWND
+493 DVDITGGNGGWDD
-506 SQAAGMVQA
+506 SKAAGMVQA
-515 VGYQASVHITD
+515 VASGASVHITD

-536 ADESYKAMAGFVMS
+536 ADEYYRAMAGFVFY
-550 NSGTY
+550 NGGTY
-555 TLTRCLYVGKNNAT
+555 
-569 NDKYSKTFGTETG
+569 
-582 YGATFTDCY
+582 
-591 YLNPCGKAQG
+591 
-601 TQVTAERLKSGEMA
+601 
-615 KLLQG
+615 
-620 DRTENVWG
+620 
-628 QTLGTDLE
+628 
-636 PLPTADATKR
+636 
-646 VYQVKFTYNSEVK
+646 
-659 ATRYATNGQSIHGGL
+659 
-674 PTFTAKDLL
+674 
-683 GTGYNPHHYY
+683 
-693 AIAFADGF
+693 
-701 NASTT
+701 
-706 VTADRQVTVSI
+706 
-717 TEKDCYE
+717 
-724 IASKADWQA
+724 
-733 FCALVED
+733 
-740 GQTAVDAK
+740 
-748 MTKDVDLETDIT
+748 
-760 MAGTA
+760 
-765 NKPYAGTFDGQNH
+765 
-778 TLTVNWDAGSAKDVA
+778 
-793 PFGRV
+793 
-798 NGATIKNL
+798 
-806 RTEGSIRSDG
+806 
-816 YYLGGLIDE
+816 
-825 AYGGSNTVANCVS
+825 
-838 AVNITSSHTSDRCGA
+838 
-853 GGLISYIFP
+853 
-862 SARVTIT
+862 
-869 DCLVKGSID
+869 
-878 ATTEKG
+878 
-884 QKGMG
+884 
-889 GFVYSQNGTC
+889 

-936 CHYLNPCGEAQGEQV
+936 CYYLNTCGEAQGTQV

-1002 GKVKAM
+1002 NEVKAT
-1008 RYANRGGHVSLPTV
+1008 RYANYDGNVGTLPTP
-1022 QELLGEAY
+1022 QEILGVAY
-1030 DARKTYT
+1030 NTANTYK
-1037 LAFGGGFSDATAIDG
+1037 LVFADGFYAEYPIYADR
-1052 NHTVAATVAVSCFNI
+1052 TVAVDVIVNNMCEI
-1067 ATKDDWR
+1067 ATKEDWKK
-1074 AFGDLVRS
+1074 FGDLVRS
-1082 GEGNLNA
+1082 GERNLNA
-1089 KLTADLNLGTEIL
+1089 KLTVDLNLGTDIQ

-1114 FDGQGHTVTVDWNGN
+1114 FDGQGHTITIDWNVY

-1153 MTSDSEPLSVFAL
+1153 MTSDSEPLGVFAF
-1166 EARGTTTFSGCV
+1166 EAGGNTTFSGCV

-1252 NNSKG
+1252 NNAKG
-1257 GYTFAPNPT
+1257 GYAFAPKPT

-1272 LNPCGTAQGDKI
+1272 VNAFANVQGTPTTAEQL
-1284 TEAQQKSGYVAHKL
+1284 ASGYVAWML
-1298 QGDRTDNVW
+1298 QSGRAENVW
-1307 GQTLGTDLEP
+1307 GQTLGTDDEP
-1317 LPTTDATKRVYEVK
+1317 MLTTEKAKRVYKVDFKYMDEVK
-1331 FTYDTYEKTSRYA
+1331 ATRYA
-1344 NNGQGIH
+1344 NSGGRVK
-1351 GTLPT
+1351 LPT
-1356 AEELLGA
+1356 AKELLGA

-1544 CVVKGRITATTE
+1544 CVVKGNINATTE

-1596 APAGITLNNCYYLN
+1596 APAGVTLNNCYYLN

-1617 DKITEAQLKNGYVA
+1617 DKITEAQLESGEVA
-1631 HKLQGDRT
+1631 HLLQGTRT
-1639 DNVWGQTLGTDDEP
+1639 ENVWGQTLGTDATPQPTAEA
-1653 MLTTE
+1653 
-1658 KAKHVYKVDFKYMD
+1658 AKRVYKVEFTYDNK
-1672 EVKATRYANSGGRVK
+1672 VAAVRYANTGGHVK

>member
-1 MKQQNIIQRLS
+1 MKTKNLIERLS
-12 LFLLVLVLAVPAL
+12 LFLLALVLTMPAW
-25 AQKERGGGSTF
+25 AQGTEVV
-36 SIGSAADWKTFCDR
+36 SISSAA
-50 VNGGET
+50 E
-56 TLNAKLTANIE
+56 
-67 LNADADL
+67 
-74 GQEIVIVNNLFHPY
+74 
-88 SGTFDGQGHMLTINW
+88 
-103 NVNSDEPAVLFED
+103 
-116 VGNTTIKNLH
+116 
-126 VKGEIKSKGG
+126 
-136 DLTGLINEVHGT
+136 
-148 TTISGC
+148 
-154 IIEVNLKAKSR
+154 
-165 LAGMVCWVGAD
+165 
-176 AKLTITDCIV
+176 
-186 KGDFT
+186 
-191 ATSEKGVISG
+191 
-201 FVCRQYGNCTL
+201 
-212 NNCLYLGTNNA
+212 
-223 NNNESYTFAGDNTEV
+223 
-238 KNCYYLNACGKAQ
+238 
-251 GDKIT
+251 
-256 EAQLRSG
+256 
-263 EVAYMLQARRNQM
+263 
-276 VWGQTIGTDAQPQF
+276 
-290 TTDATKR
+290 
-297 VYEVKFTY
+297 
-305 NGKEV
+305 
-310 ATRYANKDG
+310 
-319 KVILPTT
+319 
-326 KDIVGESYNP
+326 
-336 HHYYALTF
+336 
-344 GGGFSASTTITED
+344 
-357 RQVAVTLDHKEYYEI
+357 
-372 KNKDDW
+372 W
-378 KAFCD
+378 KAFCQRVND
-383 IVESGQTSVD
+383 NGEPFLN

-401 LGSEIVMAG
+401 LGGEIVMLG
-410 TEDPNPFGYDDFLYY
+410 SVSYPYS
-425 TGTFDG
+425 GTFDG
-431 QGHTLKFNWNAG
+431 NGHTLKFNWNAG
-443 KDDRIAPFKY
+443 EDNQIAPFYY
-453 VKDATI
+453 VENATI
-459 KNLRTQGKITK
+459 KNLRTQGKITS
-470 KGYGLSGMVYIALG
+470 KGYSLSGMVRAALG
-484 TTTISGCIS
+484 TTTITGCIS
-493 DVDITGGDGSWND
+493 DVDITGGNGGWND
-506 SQAAGMVQA
+506 SKAAGMVQA
-515 VGYQASVHITD
+515 VADGASVTITD

-536 ADESYKAMAGFVMS
+536 ADEDERAMAGFVFY
-550 NSGTY
+550 NGGTY

-569 NDKYSKTFGTETG
+569 SDTTGKTFGKDG

-601 TQVTAERLKSGEMA
+601 EQVTKAQLRNGYVA
-615 KLLQG
+615 YKLQKG
-620 DRTENVWG
+620 RESQVWG
-628 QTLGTDLE
+628 QTLGTD
-636 PLPTADATKR
+636 
-646 VYQVKFTYNSEVK
+646 
-659 ATRYATNGQSIHGGL
+659 
-674 PTFTAKDLL
+674 
-683 GTGYNPHHYY
+683 
-693 AIAFADGF
+693 
-701 NASTT
+701 
-706 VTADRQVTVSI
+706 
-717 TEKDCYE
+717 
-724 IASKADWQA
+724 
-733 FCALVED
+733 
-740 GQTAVDAK
+740 
-748 MTKDVDLETDIT
+748 
-760 MAGTA
+760 
-765 NKPYAGTFDGQNH
+765 
-778 TLTVNWDAGSAKDVA
+778 
-793 PFGRV
+793 
-798 NGATIKNL
+798 
-806 RTEGSIRSDG
+806 
-816 YYLGGLIDE
+816 
-825 AYGGSNTVANCVS
+825 
-838 AVNITSSHTSDRCGA
+838 
-853 GGLISYIFP
+853 
-862 SARVTIT
+862 
-869 DCLVKGSID
+869 
-878 ATTEKG
+878 
-884 QKGMG
+884 
-889 GFVYSQNGTC
+889 
-899 TLTRCLYAGTNNADN
+899 
-914 SNNNCYTF
+914 
-922 APTNTSGATTTLNN
+922 
-936 CHYLNPCGEAQGEQV
+936 
-951 TKEQLKNGYVAHKL
+951 
-965 QGTRE
+965 
-970 ETVWG
+970 
-975 QVLGTD
+975 
-981 TIPQPTAEVA
+981 TIPQLTAEAA
-991 KQVYEVKFTLN
+991 KHVYEVKFTLN

-1735 DGVTDDNS
+1735 NGVTNDDS

>member
-1 MKQQNIIQRLS
+1 MKTTNIIQRLS
-12 LFLLVLVLAVPAL
+12 LFLLALVLTMPTW
-25 AQKERGGGSTF
+25 AQGTEVV
-36 SIGSAADWKTFCDR
+36 SISSAADWKTFCQR
-50 VNGGET
+50 VNDNGEPF
-56 TLNAKLTANIE
+56 LN
-67 LNADADL
+67 
-74 GQEIVIVNNLFHPY
+74 
-88 SGTFDGQGHMLTINW
+88 
-103 NVNSDEPAVLFED
+103 
-116 VGNTTIKNLH
+116 
-126 VKGEIKSKGG
+126 
-136 DLTGLINEVHGT
+136 
-148 TTISGC
+148 
-154 IIEVNLKAKSR
+154 
-165 LAGMVCWVGAD
+165 
-176 AKLTITDCIV
+176 
-186 KGDFT
+186 
-191 ATSEKGVISG
+191 
-201 FVCRQYGNCTL
+201 
-212 NNCLYLGTNNA
+212 
-223 NNNESYTFAGDNTEV
+223 
-238 KNCYYLNACGKAQ
+238 
-251 GDKIT
+251 
-256 EAQLRSG
+256 
-263 EVAYMLQARRNQM
+263 
-276 VWGQTIGTDAQPQF
+276 
-290 TTDATKR
+290 
-297 VYEVKFTY
+297 
-305 NGKEV
+305 
-310 ATRYANKDG
+310 
-319 KVILPTT
+319 
-326 KDIVGESYNP
+326 
-336 HHYYALTF
+336 
-344 GGGFSASTTITED
+344 
-357 RQVAVTLDHKEYYEI
+357 
-372 KNKDDW
+372 
-378 KAFCD
+378 
-383 IVESGQTSVD
+383 

-401 LGSEIVMAG
+401 LGGEIVMLG
-410 TEDPNPFGYDDFLYY
+410 SVSYPYS
-425 TGTFDG
+425 GTFDG
-431 QGHTLKFNWNAG
+431 NGHTLKFNWNAG
-443 KDDRIAPFKY
+443 KDNQIAPFYY
-453 VKDATI
+453 VENATI
-459 KNLRTQGKITK
+459 KNLRTQGKITS
-470 KGYGLSGMVYIALG
+470 KGYSLSGMVRVALG

-493 DVDITGGDGSWND
+493 DVDITGGNGGWND

-515 VGYQASVHITD
+515 VADGASVTITD

-536 ADESYKAMAGFVMS
+536 ADEDYRRMAGFVFY
-550 NSGTY
+550 NGGTY
-555 TLTRCLYVGKNNAT
+555 TLTRCLYVGKNNAP
-569 NDKYSKTFGTETG
+569 NDSYTFGTEKG
-582 YGATFTDCY
+582 ISATFTDCY

-601 TQVTAERLKSGEMA
+601 KQVTAERLKSGEMA

-628 QTLGTDLE
+628 QTLGTDTI
-636 PLPTADATKR
+636 PQPTDDATKR
-646 VYQVKFTYNSEVK
+646 VYEVKFVYNGEVK
-659 ATRYATNGQSIHGGL
+659 ATRYANYDGNVGTL
-674 PTFTAKDLL
+674 PTPQEILGVAYNTANTYKLV
-683 GTGYNPHHYY
+683 
-693 AIAFADGF
+693 FADDF
-701 NASTT
+701 YAEYPIY
-706 VTADRQVTVSI
+706 ADR
-717 TEKDCYE
+717 
-724 IASKADWQA
+724 
-733 FCALVED
+733 
-740 GQTAVDAK
+740 
-748 MTKDVDLETDIT
+748 
-760 MAGTA
+760 
-765 NKPYAGTFDGQNH
+765 
-778 TLTVNWDAGSAKDVA
+778 
-793 PFGRV
+793 
-798 NGATIKNL
+798 
-806 RTEGSIRSDG
+806 
-816 YYLGGLIDE
+816 
-825 AYGGSNTVANCVS
+825 
-838 AVNITSSHTSDRCGA
+838 
-853 GGLISYIFP
+853 
-862 SARVTIT
+862 
-869 DCLVKGSID
+869 
-878 ATTEKG
+878 
-884 QKGMG
+884 
-889 GFVYSQNGTC
+889 
-899 TLTRCLYAGTNNADN
+899 
-914 SNNNCYTF
+914 
-922 APTNTSGATTTLNN
+922 
-936 CHYLNPCGEAQGEQV
+936 
-951 TKEQLKNGYVAHKL
+951 
-965 QGTRE
+965 
-970 ETVWG
+970 
-975 QVLGTD
+975 
-981 TIPQPTAEVA
+981 
-991 KQVYEVKFTLN
+991 
-1002 GKVKAM
+1002 
-1008 RYANRGGHVSLPTV
+1008 
-1022 QELLGEAY
+1022 
-1030 DARKTYT
+1030 
-1037 LAFGGGFSDATAIDG
+1037 
-1052 NHTVAATVAVSCFNI
+1052 TVAVDVIVNNMCEI
-1067 ATKDDWR
+1067 ATKEDWKK
-1074 AFGDLVRS
+1074 FGYFVRS
-1082 GEGNLNA
+1082 GEGKLNA
-1089 KLTADLNLGTEIL
+1089 RLTADIDLGGDIL

-1109 SYSGT
+1109 GYSGT
-1114 FDGQGHTVTVDWNGN
+1114 FDGQGHTITVDWNGN
-1129 GGGYFALFPF
+1129 GGGYIALFPK

-1148 RVTGQ
+1148 RVTGK
-1153 MTSDSEPLSVFAL
+1153 MTSDHEPLSVFTL
-1166 EARGTTTFSGCV
+1166 EAGGNTTFSGCV

-1272 LNPCGTAQGDKI
+1272 LNAFANVQGTPI
-1284 TEAQQKSGYVAHKL
+1284 TAEQLASGEVAHLL
-1298 QGDRTDNVW
+1298 QGTRTENVW

-1371 ALNFGNFTATT
+1371 ALNFGDFTATT

-1394 DVSGTFPIA
+1394 DVSGIFPIA

-1428 DVNLGTEVVWVGDNY
+1428 DVNLGTEVVRVGDDY

-1460 WTSQGD
+1460 WTSQGC

-1498 GNAYGATTISNC
+1498 GNAYGTTTISNC

-1566 YTLDDGG
+1566 YELKDGG
-1573 ACTLTNCLYLGK
+1573 ACTLTNCLYVGK
-1585 NNGVGDECFTF
+1585 NNGVGDECYTF

-1631 HKLQGDRT
+1631 HKLQAGRT
-1639 DNVWGQTLGTDDEP
+1639 DNVWGQTLGTDATP
-1653 MLTTE
+1653 QPTTE

-1735 DGVTDDNS
+1735 NGVTNDDS